1 MMTTVRSRL
10 LMLLVAMSL
19 IAGLSLKAL
28 DVSHRNELAA
38 ATAMQRE
45 EFAGQIARGVD
56 LFGATQASHTYDYT
70 FWDDMLAFVQS
81 PDPKWATDNIDSGLP
96 NASVAAAW
104 VLTKDF
110 RQVYAT
116 APGLASANTELPVP
130 IAELRKQLEAT
141 PFHHF
146 FVRGT
151 DGVLEF
157 RTAPIQPTS
166 DIDRKTPAQG
176 YYLTAKLWSKPYWDR
191 IGKFLASETDVV
203 LVHDIQHS
211 VHERVAGH
219 TEILLPLNGLDGH
232 PVAWLRVHND
242 SRILMQWARHS
253 QMLTLVFLL
262 MAVSLVT
269 VLYATLTHWVSSPL
283 QQVSKALTD
292 GNDEAIASLDRTRTE
307 FVAIAGLLRKS
318 RAQHAA
324 MVQEN
329 QERRQLQEELTFI
342 ANHDSLTG
350 LPNRD
355 YFRRQLQAQIAAA
368 TQTSQGLAVLFV
380 DLDHFKNIND
390 MHGHALG
397 DQMLCEVA
405 RRLRE
410 SIGERDLVGR
420 LGGDEFLVYINDV
433 DSAEQAHAIA
443 ARILQMLS
451 QPLTIEGNEAFPAAS
466 IGISLFPAH
475 GTEAGALIS
484 SADQAMYH
492 AKQSGRNSYH
502 LFDTE
507 LMNMISR
514 RLITEAQLRRVL
526 EREELHL
533 HYQPRVSRSDAGV
546 VSVEALLRWTHPELG
561 NVPPDV
567 FIPIAEEDGLI
578 LPIGLWAL
586 RQACR
591 QHVAWQ
597 QAGLSGFR
605 IAVNLSTK
613 QLRSRTLADD
623 ILAVIHET
631 GIAPSHL
638 ELELTE
644 SALDTNLAATAA
656 FMHRLAALGVRFAI
670 DDFGVGFSCLAYLK
684 DLPVNTLKIDRSFVK
699 GAEHSPA
706 QSRLIAGII
715 SLAQGLGVTVVAEGV
730 ENQPQMDLVCRHGCD
745 ELQGYLIS
753 RPLPPAEF
761 EDFLRLPRLPTVRQR
776 HVSQA

>member
-45 EFAGQIARGVD
+45 EFAGQIARGVE

-70 FWDDMLAFVQS
+70 FWDDMLAFVKS

-96 NASVAAAW
+96 NANVAAAW

-116 APGLASANTELPVP
+116 APGLASANTELPFP

-176 YYLTAKLWSKPYWDR
+176 YYLTAKLWSKPYWER
-191 IGKFLASETDVV
+191 IGKFLASETEVV
-203 LVHDIQHS
+203 LTHDIQHS
-211 VHERVAGH
+211 AHKRVAGH

-232 PVAWLRVHND
+232 PVAWLRVHKD

-253 QMLTLVFLL
+253 QMLTLVLLL

-283 QQVSKALTD
+283 QQVSNALTD

-342 ANHDSLTG
+342 ASHDSLTG

-355 YFRRQLQAQIAAA
+355 YFRRQLQARIAAA

-410 SIGERDLVGR
+410 SIGEQDVVGR
-420 LGGDEFLVYINDV
+420 LGGDEFLVCINDV

-443 ARILQMLS
+443 TRILQMLS

-475 GTEAGALIS
+475 GNEASALIS

-699 GAEHSPA
+699 DAEHSPA